1 MEAEPVT
8 RINHYRYF
16 ESGCRPARMLAGPG
30 H

>member
-8 RINHYRYF
+8 RINHHRYS
-16 ESGCRPARMLAGPG
+16 ESGRRPARMLARPG